1 MSSGLFLEGES
12 PMVTLRSHFGW
23 MGASAVLVVGAS
35 MLLSPVRPA
44 GGAPDGKAAAPA
56 AVAAA
61 DVKLTKPWSELTTLS
76 SDQKTKIH
84 EVHTK
89 ATAQISAIEKQEKA
103 DIMALLTDP
112 QKTELKELQAKD
124 RKEAAERR
132 GTRRAGPATA
142 PAAGAAQPAAAATP
156 AKQ

>member
-1 MSSGLFLEGES
+1 
-12 PMVTLRSHFGW
+12 MVTLRSRFASFGAAAVLSL
-23 MGASAVLVVGAS
+23 GAAVLVSQVH
-35 MLLSPVRPA
+35 
-44 GGAPDGKAAAPA
+44 GAPDEKAPAAA

-61 DVKLTKPWSELTTLS
+61 DVKLTKPWSELTSLTS
-76 SDQKTKIH
+76 EQKIRIH
-84 EVHTK
+84 DVHTK

-112 QKTELKELQAKD
+112 QKTELKEIQAKD

-132 GTRRAGPATA
+132 GTRRAAGPATA

-156 AKQ
+156 GK

>member
-1 MSSGLFLEGES
+1 
-12 PMVTLRSHFGW
+12 MVTLRSHFGW

-35 MLLSPVRPA
+35 MLLSPVHPA

-56 AVAAA
+56 AASAVAAA

-76 SDQKTKIH
+76 ADQKMKIH

-103 DIMALLTDP
+103 DIMALLNDP

-132 GTRRAGPATA
+132 GTRRTAGPATA
-142 PAAGAAQPAAAATP
+142 PAAAATP
-156 AKQ
+156 AK

>member
-1 MSSGLFLEGES
+1 
-12 PMVTLRSHFGW
+12 MVALRSRFGW
-23 MGASAVLVVGAS
+23 VGAGAVLAVGAS
-35 MLLSPVRPA
+35 LLVSQVRTA
-44 GGAPDGKAAAPA
+44 GGAPEDPKKATPAAA

-76 SDQKTKIH
+76 ADQKTRIH

-103 DIMALLTDP
+103 DIMALLTDQ

-132 GTRRAGPATA
+132 GTRRAAGPATA

>member
-1 MSSGLFLEGES
+1 
-12 PMVTLRSHFGW
+12 MVALRSRFGW
-23 MGASAVLVVGAS
+23 IGASAVLSLGAAVLVS
-35 MLLSPVRPA
+35 QVR
-44 GGAPDGKAAAPA
+44 GAADEKAAAPAAA

-61 DVKLTKPWSELTTLS
+61 DVKLTKPWSEITSLS
-76 SDQKTKIH
+76 TEQKAKIH

-103 DIMALLTDP
+103 DIMALLNDQ

-132 GTRRAGPATA
+132 GTRRAGGPTTA
-142 PAAGAAQPAAAATP
+142 PAAGAAQPAAAAQP
-156 AKQ
+156 AK